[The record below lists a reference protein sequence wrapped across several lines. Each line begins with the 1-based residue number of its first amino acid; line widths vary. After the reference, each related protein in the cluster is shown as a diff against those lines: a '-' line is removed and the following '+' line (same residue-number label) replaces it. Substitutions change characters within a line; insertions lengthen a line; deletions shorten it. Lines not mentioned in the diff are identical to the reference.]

1 MRLLRRVGSF
11 DRLPIGKYVSALT
24 AAFVLSGNATA
35 ANFFSGELI
44 YKKYCQSCHGVRGQG
59 VIGGAP
65 NFARGQG
72 LMKADATLYEVI
84 VDGKNAMPA
93 FRGVLEEEEFF
104 DVITYIRSFL

>member
-1 MRLLRRVGSF
+1 MRLIRRVGPF
-11 DRLPIGKYVSALT
+11 DRLRIIKCTGALV
-24 AAFVLSGNATA
+24 AACVLSGNATA
-35 ANFFSGELI
+35 ANYFNGESI
-44 YKKYCQSCHGVRGQG
+44 YNKYCQSCHGTRGQG

-72 LMKADATLYEVI
+72 LMKPDATLYEVL

-93 FRGVLEEEEFF
+93 FRGVLKEEEFF